1 MHSKLDI
8 YVVISNSNSCANNYR
23 HDITETLLK
32 VALNTT
38 ESSRLKIHH
47 TKPNQWSLHLSD
59 VISLDGGL
67 YTCVAENIAGKSMCS
82 ANLFVDGKLQL
93 LAGGRG

>member
-1 MHSKLDI
+1 
-8 YVVISNSNSCANNYR
+8 
-23 HDITETLLK
+23 
-32 VALNTT
+32 
-38 ESSRLKIHH
+38 
-47 TKPNQWSLHLSD
+47 
-59 VISLDGGL
+59 LDGGL

>member
-1 MHSKLDI
+1 MKDWRP
-8 YVVISNSNSCANNYR
+8 V
-23 HDITETLLK
+23 
-32 VALNTT
+32 T